1 MFADSPRV
9 SRHFEDEYYREPG
22 LTDDQLEALL
32 LPDTI
37 LPADLTPEEEREA
50 CRALKGSILRQEVFA
65 LDRPPRSE
73 QPYSVSERN
82 YDLVK
87 VQPLVGNRHA
97 VFFAYPRETVDYHY
111 ERTLYAIGN
120 QSLADPRI

>member
-87 VQPLVGNRHA
+87 LQPPVGNHHP
-97 VFFAYPRETVDYHY
+97 VFFPYPPTPVNSTHY
-111 ERTLYAIGN
+111 RTLHA
-120 QSLADPRI
+120 S